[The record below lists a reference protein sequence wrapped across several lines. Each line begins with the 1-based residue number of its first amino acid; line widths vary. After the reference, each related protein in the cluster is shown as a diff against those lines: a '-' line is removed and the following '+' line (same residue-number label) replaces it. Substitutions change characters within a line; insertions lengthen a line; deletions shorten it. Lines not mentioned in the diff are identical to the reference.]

1 MADTKQNKALQQ
13 EINALKEQE
22 ISLTEELVSL
32 RNTLASISE
41 KDAKNLE
48 KIKSLREKIL
58 ELENKS
64 EKVANQIVDIQGNI
78 FSTQD
83 QILQSREDERNVV
96 DDLVS
101 SDKVREFFSKKQLK
115 TYEQIDDVYDRT
127 TGLSEQLLKNENL
140 SLDSIS
146 RIKSIQESSTLEQSA
161 FNGLLINDVS
171 NRDQIL
177 KIMKSSADVSSLSLD
192 LEEKISSAQESASN
206 GKLEMINL
214 TREQNA
220 LDEIN
225 NILQN
230 ESHSLSEG
238 VVEVLKQKAEL
249 LKDSINLANQ
259 QNKISQ
265 EAVQT
270 YKLFGRLFT
279 LSSIQHHRIGTTE
292 HEVLVRL
299 HAVIQPLSALQLSHN
314 QLHAHVQHHPIRN
327 AGNG

>member
-101 SDKVREFFSKKQLK
+101 SDKVREILSKKQLK

-127 TGLSEQLLKNENL
+127 AGLSEQLLKNENL

-146 RIKSIQESSTLEQSA
+146 RIKSIQESSTLEQA
-161 FNGLLINDVS
+161 
-171 NRDQIL
+171 
-177 KIMKSSADVSSLSLD
+177 A
-192 LEEKISSAQESASN
+192 
-206 GKLEMINL
+206 
-214 TREQNA
+214 
-220 LDEIN
+220 
-225 NILQN
+225 
-230 ESHSLSEG
+230 
-238 VVEVLKQKAEL
+238 
-249 LKDSINLANQ
+249 AN
-259 QNKISQ
+259 
-265 EAVQT
+265 
-270 YKLFGRLFT
+270 
-279 LSSIQHHRIGTTE
+279 
-292 HEVLVRL
+292 
-299 HAVIQPLSALQLSHN
+299 
-314 QLHAHVQHHPIRN
+314 
-327 AGNG
+327 